1 MKISSDRHTHSY
13 TKFEDEPV
21 GSKNFD
27 EAPED
32 WSHWEKKICSH
43 CGYPLGY
50 ANPSGACNHV
60 YYPDNCKICK
70 KAKHKDFIAKE
81 EFDV

>member
-1 MKISSDRHTHSY
+1 MKNE
-13 TKFEDEPV
+13 FEDEPV
-21 GSKNFD
+21 GSNT
-27 EAPED
+27 ED

-50 ANPSGACNHV
+50 TNPSGA
-60 YYPDNCKICK
+60 CKICK
-70 KAKHKDFIAKE
+70 KAKHKDFITKE

>member
-1 MKISSDRHTHSY
+1 MKNE
-13 TKFEDEPV
+13 FEDEPE

-27 EAPED
+27 EAPEH
-32 WSHWEKKICSH
+32 WSIWEKTICSH

-60 YYPDNCKICK
+60 YYPVIVNMI
-70 KAKHKDFIAKE
+70 ILMI
-81 EFDV
+81 